1 MPEHRRYVALT
12 NPPRI
17 SWPPLTASF
26 DTTRRSKTQ
35 VPKAPTDA
43 LRTLEHTST
52 AMVAAVMAE
61 QAASGGLGG
70 PVTLPLSPTVRP
82 KVNLPPRTI
91 TLSELQR
98 LKRQFV
104 TVHKK
109 AITLGTTEKG
119 AVDWGEES
127 VARKFGAY
135 VEENLRA

>member
-1 MPEHRRYVALT
+1 M
-12 NPPRI
+12 
-17 SWPPLTASF
+17 
-26 DTTRRSKTQ
+26 KQ

-52 AMVAAVMAE
+52 TMVAAIMAE

-70 PVTLPLSPTVRP
+70 PVTLPLSPTLKPR
-82 KVNLPPRTI
+82 VNLPPRNI

-119 AVDWGEES
+119 AVDWSEES
-127 VARKFGAY
+127 IADKFAAY
-135 VEENLRA
+135 IEGNLKP